1 MTNLSTIH
9 AANIAHNDI
18 SCANILVDSTPHL
31 IDWGSASGSWTSS
44 GDSKFGTTPEESR
57 KQLQQDKGIRKDVA
71 SLCATLFNI
80 FTNQSAT
87 NLNNSNYRPK
97 NDLRS
102 AMKQMGVPQKYIKVI
117 LDGMHFEGQNQKIH
131 NINNLSYRYFQKWKG
146 NFIPYIF
153 VGVVFAMIMYAV
165 LLITGVITG
174 PNGLTLSQ
182 NMTWSEIRNK
192 AYINHIIQ
200 SPDWDI
206 TNFDF
211 TEFIWEVDQEENSFV
226 LSQKF
231 CADAKT
237 LHISDTKFNPS
248 ARSVN
253 SAGIDGFRKINYDT
267 EEILYRYYYDDTTR
281 DEDNYVTEYT
291 ELKSSD
297 KVLKLTAA
305 DLDNNIAKFFPRIE
319 TLVLENV
326 EIPGDYDGF
335 VNMKYLKNII
345 LYNCNITTLYPFRNL
360 EYITINNINT
370 DSEVRGLEHLTNT
383 QMLTINDSK
392 VDLKGIED
400 MSKMMYLSLCDSA
413 FNAEPLSLI
422 PANRLEF
429 LLLSD
434 VSDDVIS
441 NIGKYTNL
449 RYFYGDFSDYSDG
462 KLDRLAEALKNNTFL
477 QNVGLRS
484 CQFDDMSALEQLADG
499 NSIEG
504 IYIHHA
510 EHTDFPYW
518 TDYSFMADGLESK
531 FNYTIYGYG
540 NFSDPALKIAL
551 QEVKS
556 WQEGTGKSE
565 IEKVT
570 HTSWTMGYTRV
581 AVAGSSIYF
590 GEHLNEEVAGNFDF
604 ENSSR
609 YSSVGE
615 NEKRIYDPSFL
626 TMRFPNVEYLE
637 LYDCNIPLDCEE
649 FKNLKNLSSI
659 TICNYE
665 INDLSW
671 IADTNIR
678 SLTLKNCSYIDLS
691 QLVGTKV
698 RYLTIDN
705 CSVDFTGLSEKPL
718 YNIHLQNM
726 SISAKKLRIILDVP
740 GLPILRFVDCDIEDI
755 DFLEEYIKNN
765 SEGQIISIEDYF
777 DVTNSDEEVRE

>member
-1 MTNLSTIH
+1 MTNLSKIH
-9 AANIAHNDI
+9 AVGIAHNDI
-18 SCANILVDSTPHL
+18 SPANILVDSKPHL

-57 KQLQQDKGIRKDVA
+57 KQLQQNKGIRKDVA

-97 NDLRS
+97 NDLRRE
-102 AMKQMGVPQKYIKVI
+102 MKKMGVPMDYRNAI
-117 LDGMHFEGQNQKIH
+117 LGGMHFENQPPKTENMNDLYYSFKPNKGRNTAIIIYGVAFIVLIILAGIANSLHKENELTDEQRKLFSDMLQNT
-131 NINNLSYRYFQKWKG
+131 Y
-146 NFIPYIF
+146 
-153 VGVVFAMIMYAV
+153 YA
-165 LLITGVITG
+165 
-174 PNGLTLSQ
+174 
-182 NMTWSEIRNK
+182 
-192 AYINHIIQ
+192 HIIH
-200 SPDWDI
+200 SPDWDT
-206 TNFDF
+206 TNFEF
-211 TEFIWEVDQEENSFV
+211 TKFVYDKDLHNSAFV
-226 LSQKF
+226 LTETF

-248 ARSVN
+248 DRSVCTYDIN
-253 SAGIDGFRKINYDT
+253 GFRKVNY
-267 EEILYRYYYDDTTR
+267 ESKEISYRYFYNDAI
-281 DEDNYVTEYT
+281 DENNNITEYT

-335 VNMKYLKNII
+335 VNMKNLKNII
-345 LYNCNITTLYPFRNL
+345 LYNCNITDLYPFRNL
-360 EYITINNINT
+360 ETIAVNNLNT
-370 DSEVRGLEHLTNT
+370 DNVVSGFEHLTST
-383 QMLTINDSK
+383 ETLIINGSM

-400 MSKMMYLSLCDSA
+400 MSKMLYLSLGEST

-422 PANRLEF
+422 PANRLRD

-441 NIGKYTNL
+441 NIGEYTNL
-449 RYFYGDFSDYSDG
+449 RYFYGDFSDYSNG
-462 KLDRLAEALKNNTFL
+462 KLDRLAEALKNNTL
-477 QNVGLRS
+477 LKKVYLRS
-484 CQFDDMSALEQLADG
+484 CKFDDMSALVQLAAG
-499 NSIEG
+499 NLIEKISIIE
-504 IYIHHA
+504 A
-510 EHTDFPYW
+510 KHTDGTDW
-518 TDYSFMADGLESK
+518 TDYTFMADSLDDYFYYSL
-531 FNYTIYGYG
+531 YPS
-540 NFSDPALKIAL
+540 SDPALTIAII
-551 QEVKS
+551 EINS
-556 WQEGTGKSE
+556 WAAEAGKSE
-565 IEKVT
+565 IEKT
-570 HTSWTMGYTRV
+570 TTTPWTMGYTRV
-581 AVAGSSIYF
+581 AVVGSSIYF

-604 ENSSR
+604 ENSSS
-609 YSSVGE
+609 YPAVGE

-626 TMRFPNVEYLE
+626 TMRFPNVEHLE

-649 FKNLKNLSSI
+649 FKKLKNISSI

-678 SLTLKNCSYIDLS
+678 SLTLKNCSNIDLS
-691 QLVGTKV
+691 QLVDTKV

-726 SISAKKLRIILDVP
+726 SISAKELRIILDVP

-765 SEGQIISIEDYF
+765 SEGQIISIEDYS